1 MFDFLDDVLDDFQ
14 RVEPSR
20 EAIAKTQVLVM
31 QLDMLNQLVE
41 QIESRNPG
49 YSALVGGRLC
59 GYVVKIGDDQNE
71 CRRIA
76 RSIHAAG
83 MSVLIIGNPHG

>member
-31 QLDMLNQLVE
+31 QLVICLRLSV
-41 QIESRNPG
+41 SSGGSLLAARTVPLPRL
-49 YSALVGGRLC
+49 SANSLAYNRQPTRTASCPTV
-59 GYVVKIGDDQNE
+59 
-71 CRRIA
+71 A
-76 RSIHAAG
+76 THAQTQPTNRQAA
-83 MSVLIIGNPHG
+83 